1 MMRERAM
8 GLQQPVARSETAP
21 QKAKGRL
28 ITGPVAAAV
37 SRRFVDTRFGVITS
51 N

>member
-1 MMRERAM
+1 MMREPVV
-8 GLQQPVARSETAP
+8 GLQYRSEIAP
-21 QKAKGRL
+21 RKAKGRL